1 MITVTDSNGRKFDN
15 FSSLVFDWSLSNPSL
30 AFLSDSISL
39 STEIIHD
46 RKIVNSKYSSRS
58 NFFDEIS
65 GIGCHITLVCQ

>member
-15 FSSLVFDWSLSNPSL
+15 FSSLVFDWSLSDPSL

-58 NFFDEIS
+58 NFFDEIN
-65 GIGCHITLVCQ
+65 GMDVI